1 MDKKDKDDIYLNLL
15 NKIQEQSKETQNTV
29 IDLDKKVDLH
39 IQKTEYELSRI
50 NALDEEQNQ
59 LIDEHIAGVKTLKG
73 IYEEHKKENDV
84 RFQALEEPR
93 KVFAWLF
100 KATGIVGV
108 ICGAIFGAIKL
119 IAFFI

>member
-50 NALDEEQNQ
+50 NALDEEQ
-59 LIDEHIAGVKTLKG
+59 K
-73 IYEEHKKENDV
+73 
-84 RFQALEEPR
+84 PS
-93 KVFAWLF
+93 
-100 KATGIVGV
+100 
-108 ICGAIFGAIKL
+108 
-119 IAFFI
+119 